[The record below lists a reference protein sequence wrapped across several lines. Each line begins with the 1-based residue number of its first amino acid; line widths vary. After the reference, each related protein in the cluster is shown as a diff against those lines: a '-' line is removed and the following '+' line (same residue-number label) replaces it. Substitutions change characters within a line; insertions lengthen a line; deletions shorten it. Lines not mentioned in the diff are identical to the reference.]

1 MGTDLQAP
9 SLSLT
14 RPSDSFNHH
23 AQQQAVCHSDVPIMS
38 INVTEGQK
46 QPLTLTSTQQI
57 QQDIRQ
63 SLALFRSKSL
73 SSLYSDNSN
82 KTLTTQLSGLF
93 SVQLRN
99 TQNK

>member
-1 MGTDLQAP
+1 
-9 SLSLT
+9 
-14 RPSDSFNHH
+14 
-23 AQQQAVCHSDVPIMS
+23 MS